1 MATEQPPELR
11 QNLLRKKASRRAL
24 IGGVAML
31 GAGGAAAAVAAVV
44 ARDDGGA
51 PAATAPSALPTS
63 SLTPSSTVA
72 AATGPE
78 PIGDPWRRAAHLL
91 RRAGFGG
98 TPAEI
103 EEFAGL
109 SPQEAA
115 DRLVDYEATS
125 NADLDGRV
133 AAANF
138 NLKYPGRT
146 QQGQGPVA
154 IDMQRWWLTRMSYT
168 ARPLEERM
176 TFLWHGV
183 LTSQLSKIGGQRG
196 KFMVIQNELYRSMAM
211 GRYDGLLK
219 AAGKDPA
226 MMVFLDT
233 IESTA
238 EAPNENYARE
248 MMELFSMGEGNYTE
262 DDVREAARA
271 FTGWRLSAPERVD
284 IPDGI
289 SEAERRTLLNQ
300 AFGDYEPEFLVRPR
314 LHDSGEKTF
323 LGRTGPWDGD
333 DIADI
338 VMGQPATG
346 RFITTRLFSELAYRE
361 PSDEVVDALVE
372 VWDDSGHSVREVVRA
387 ILASDEFNSEQAYR
401 AIVRSPVQ
409 FVVGAVR
416 GLEFETDFRGIDRI
430 GGGMG
435 QVLFEPPSVGGWPG
449 GPSWLSSAN
458 FFGRVNFLDAFL
470 FPQGRPIEVPVLSGI
485 PTAEA
490 MVDEALRRL
499 VDDNVSD
506 ETRESLYAHA
516 TAISSARERAA
527 TVAYLVLASPE
538 FQLL

>member
-1 MATEQPPELR
+1 MANEQPPELR
-11 QNLLRKKASRRAL
+11 RDLLRRKASRRAL
-24 IGGVAML
+24 IGGAAML

-44 ARDDGGA
+44 ARDGEREPAAEADA
-51 PAATAPSALPTS
+51 PATS
-63 SLTPSSTVA
+63 TPKASTPVA
-72 AATGPE
+72 AATATDA
-78 PIGDPWRRAAHLL
+78 ISDPWRRAAHLL

-98 TPAEI
+98 TPSEI
-103 EEFAGL
+103 EAFAAL
-109 SPQEAA
+109 SPKEAA
-115 DRLVDYEATS
+115 DRLVDYEAIS
-125 NADLDGRV
+125 NGDLEARV
-133 AAANF
+133 ATANF

-146 QQGQGPVA
+146 QQGQGPIVV
-154 IDMQRWWLTRMSYT
+154 DMQRWWLTRMSYT

-211 GRYDGLLK
+211 GRYDDLLK

-271 FTGWRLSAPERVD
+271 FTGWRLSAPERVE
-284 IPDGI
+284 IPQGI
-289 SEAERRTLLNQ
+289 SEAERRALLNQ

-314 LHDSGEKTF
+314 LHDSGQKTF
-323 LGRTGPWDGD
+323 LGRTGQWDGD
-333 DIADI
+333 DIASI
-338 VMGQPATG
+338 VMEQPATG
-346 RFITTRLFSELAYRE
+346 RFIAKRLFSELAYSE
-361 PSDEVVDALVE
+361 PEDKVIDALVE
-372 VWDDSGHSVREVVRA
+372 VWDDSGHRVREVVRA
-387 ILASDEFNSEQAYR
+387 ILAGDEFNSEQAYR

-470 FPQGRPIEVPVLSGI
+470 FPQGRPVDVPVLSGL

-538 FQLL
+538 FQLV